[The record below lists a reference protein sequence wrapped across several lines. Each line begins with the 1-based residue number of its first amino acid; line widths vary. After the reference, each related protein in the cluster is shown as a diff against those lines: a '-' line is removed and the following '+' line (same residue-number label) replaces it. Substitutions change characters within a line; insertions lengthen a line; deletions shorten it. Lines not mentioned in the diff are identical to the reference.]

1 MANPEHLKILKLN
14 SFSNSS
20 SASGIGAT
28 TRESRTA
35 GRKSLAQP
43 FKAGKAA

>member
-1 MANPEHLKILKLN
+1 MADADLN
-14 SFSNSS
+14 IRQ
-20 SASGIGAT
+20 AELVLELLIGTGVGAA